1 MPSLDERLKLLRDVG
16 GPDLWEE
23 IRRREPRRPVPGPSS
38 RSRWAAGVVALAVAI
53 AGLFLTIWVFQAGQP
68 RPAAPISNGRIAF
81 SGFDGTSWDIYSVE
95 PDGSGLTELTHLSD
109 QVAEDP
115 AWSPDGERIAYVVVG
130 NGGGGRSDVWVM
142 DAGGSDPRR
151 LTEGPGSSWSPTWSP
166 DGSRIAYAH
175 SAPGRADQIWVMG
188 ADGSNA
194 RAFTYRD
201 PPECVRDGSP
211 AWSPDGDRIGFVRVS
226 GAGAIVPVSV
236 MVWPVE
242 GSDPKPE
249 DVSLEGA
256 TWALDLAW
264 SPDGSKLAFARST
277 SNGGSIGLWVM
288 DADGSK
294 QRSLTEVASAQ
305 SPAWSPDGRQI
316 AFAGHGPG
324 TDHDTLF
331 VMDADGSGAQEIRG
345 LPVEALSP
353 SWQPVLEEP
362 TPTPPAPGTKANG
375 VIVFQSQDGDVY
387 EVESDGSGLRE
398 LFPASRDITQIAWAL
413 DGNLIAWAGAVDGGY
428 GIYVSAPDGSD
439 ARRLTDGANDGWP
452 AWSPDGTRI
461 AFSSSSDPDA
471 SRCSRDAE
479 WNLIC
484 RTDLYVMRADGSEL
498 ARITSDPAPE
508 YDPEWSP
515 DGIRIAFTK
524 SDLSGTAIWI
534 ANADGSDPRQVS
546 SAEGGSDFR
555 ESWSPDG
562 SEIAFSAIRY
572 EDTYLWLVN
581 ADGTNERL
589 LTNAGYATGP
599 TWSPDGSLIAFV
611 GITSDLTGAAQSEA
625 TRALFV
631 MRSDGSGITEIAEV
645 PGGVAGDIAWQPLPA
660 TLAEPSPSE
669 PSIPSPAQATI
680 GDTIDVGQASAL
692 AYAAGSVWVDVL
704 DDARTNTGTVLR
716 IDPDTG
722 EIQARISVDAYPD
735 SEHGGS
741 GMAFDGRYVWI
752 VGTRWSK
759 EGPAGGILV
768 RIDQQTNTS
777 ETIDLP
783 VGLTDID
790 LVFDDGFLWTTG
802 VSSPGKDPRVLQIDP
817 AAGEVVSQTPIDAE
831 WWGGLAVEGGA
842 IWITEM
848 SVRNSTVQGDATLV
862 RLQPGTDAVLARVG
876 AVDGNGVMGST
887 MPIGAGGAIWLPT
900 GSELLE
906 LDPQTGAALSR
917 FDLGVGGDF
926 EVAPDGSMWC
936 LCGFGWNELERLD
949 PVAGQADVSV
959 RLAPKPIPVAL
970 AVAPNSVW
978 VLTYEGTLTRVELT

>member
-1 MPSLDERLKLLRDVG
+1 MLSLDERLKLLRDVG

-23 IRRREPRRPVPGPSS
+23 IRRREPQRPVPGPSS

-53 AGLFLTIWVFQAGQP
+53 AGLFLTIWVFQSGQP

-175 SAPGRADQIWVMG
+175 SAPRRADQIWVMG

-194 RAFTYRD
+194 RAFTYCD

-264 SPDGSKLAFARST
+264 SPDGSRLAFARST
-277 SNGGSIGLWVM
+277 SDGASFGLWVM
-288 DADGSK
+288 DADASK

-353 SWQPVLEEP
+353 SWQPVLEKP

-387 EVESDGSGLRE
+387 EVKSDGSGLRE
-398 LFPASRDITQIAWAL
+398 LFPASRAITQIAWAP
-413 DGNLIAWAGAVDGGY
+413 DGNLIAWAGAVDGRY

-461 AFSSSSDPDA
+461 AFTVWNYDA
-471 SRCSRDAE
+471 QFWR
-479 WNLIC
+479 
-484 RTDLYVMRADGSEL
+484 V
-498 ARITSDPAPE
+498 
-508 YDPEWSP
+508 
-515 DGIRIAFTK
+515 
-524 SDLSGTAIWI
+524 
-534 ANADGSDPRQVS
+534 
-546 SAEGGSDFR
+546 
-555 ESWSPDG
+555 
-562 SEIAFSAIRY
+562 
-572 EDTYLWLVN
+572 
-581 ADGTNERL
+581 
-589 LTNAGYATGP
+589 
-599 TWSPDGSLIAFV
+599 
-611 GITSDLTGAAQSEA
+611 
-625 TRALFV
+625 TR
-631 MRSDGSGITEIAEV
+631 
-645 PGGVAGDIAWQPLPA
+645 
-660 TLAEPSPSE
+660 
-669 PSIPSPAQATI
+669 
-680 GDTIDVGQASAL
+680 
-692 AYAAGSVWVDVL
+692 
-704 DDARTNTGTVLR
+704 
-716 IDPDTG
+716 
-722 EIQARISVDAYPD
+722 
-735 SEHGGS
+735 
-741 GMAFDGRYVWI
+741 
-752 VGTRWSK
+752 
-759 EGPAGGILV
+759 
-768 RIDQQTNTS
+768 
-777 ETIDLP
+777 
-783 VGLTDID
+783 
-790 LVFDDGFLWTTG
+790 
-802 VSSPGKDPRVLQIDP
+802 
-817 AAGEVVSQTPIDAE
+817 
-831 WWGGLAVEGGA
+831 
-842 IWITEM
+842 
-848 SVRNSTVQGDATLV
+848 
-862 RLQPGTDAVLARVG
+862 
-876 AVDGNGVMGST
+876 
-887 MPIGAGGAIWLPT
+887 
-900 GSELLE
+900 
-906 LDPQTGAALSR
+906 
-917 FDLGVGGDF
+917 
-926 EVAPDGSMWC
+926 
-936 LCGFGWNELERLD
+936 
-949 PVAGQADVSV
+949 
-959 RLAPKPIPVAL
+959 
-970 AVAPNSVW
+970 
-978 VLTYEGTLTRVELT
+978 